1 MAITRT
7 NLRMTDTAVI
17 TPLDRGATGDNVADD
32 TTFIQSAIDDT
43 SYSTVDLQ
51 GKTYRITTSLTCNH
65 SNKTI
70 RNGTLRLD
78 AAAPKDYIIKVDGR
92 MDEVCY

>member
-70 RNGTLRLD
+70 RTTRRSGSSGF
-78 AAAPKDYIIKVDGR
+78 YHESGWGS
-92 MDEVCY
+92 